1 MDTLLT
7 FQWEAFIFL
16 EVLSWIFLLLFLI
29 VRYAFGKESLG
40 RLFLTL
46 FVLFIFLEALLAFI
60 VYQKTGEIS
69 TFQVVIFIFVVY
81 ACTFGISD
89 FKKLDRYI
97 KMKVGIWRGV
107 ELLTEKDKRIIEK
120 LNDPKVIAK
129 KYRLWWYGHT
139 VVFLIAQYLF
149 WIYYGNDAQPFLSY
163 VTDVS
168 WFEDSKIENSPY
180 TNEMILNISRLWVII
195 YVVDTIYSLYYTFFP
210 SEKK

>member
-107 ELLTEKDKRIIEK
+107 ELLTEKD
-120 LNDPKVIAK
+120 
-129 KYRLWWYGHT
+129 
-139 VVFLIAQYLF
+139 
-149 WIYYGNDAQPFLSY
+149 
-163 VTDVS
+163 
-168 WFEDSKIENSPY
+168 
-180 TNEMILNISRLWVII
+180 
-195 YVVDTIYSLYYTFFP
+195 
-210 SEKK
+210 